1 MTVREI
7 NDTDFDAS
15 TSTGTVLVDFHAAW
29 CGPCQLQGP
38 ILDTV
43 AEEVGAGSEA
53 SIYKLDVDANRRIA
67 DRFSVRS
74 IPYLVLL
81 KNGQVVRTF
90 TGLQDADT
98 LLSALRSA

>member
-1 MTVREI
+1 MAVREI
-7 NDTDFDAS
+7 NDGDFDAS

-43 AEEVGAGSEA
+43 AEETDGEA
-53 SIYKLDVDANRRIA
+53 RIFKLDVDANRRTA
-67 DRFSVRS
+67 DRFAIRS

-81 KNGQVVRTF
+81 KDGEVVRSF

-98 LLSALRSA
+98 LRSAIRSA